1 MGSQKPRI
9 IPWLISQV
17 GNPAYPGLIWLNEE
31 KTKLCIPW
39 KHGLRQDRCD
49 YDVKIFEAWA
59 IVSGSYDPSKDQPNP
74 AVWKRNFRSA
84 LNRKAGINVIVDR
97 SSDSTNPH
105 KIYEIQ
111 KEISVES
118 EIGSEETYLT
128 DSISP
133 SSDFFSTN
141 SPISNTSCNTNVTIS
156 EGIMQLQLSHTE
168 EDLYCSPEDYQ
179 AMACSDAHTQESWF
193 SGISSP
199 ERAGGTDIPTY
210 SEQSFVTTPVHV
222 GAPAEVFPGEVA
234 TNHGS
239 PLQQHITD
247 HFFQDGTLKT
257 EFEVTV
263 YYRGT
268 EVSKSLVKN
277 PHGFR
282 ITSKQHADPGS
293 YLDNVVLP
301 LPTKIH
307 DQGVV
312 GEIHKLLKNLENGT
326 LVEVREG
333 SICGKRQGNC
343 RAFWSMTEV
352 PETNQPNQIDKNDYC
367 ILFTLQQ
374 FVSDLTAFIER
385 TRKDSPQYNIWMCL
399 GERWPDGRP
408 WKKKFIMVQIV
419 PVAMK
424 MLHDMSYSTG
434 ASSLRSSEI
443 NLEISD
449 SLSSTNDLMAVLR
462 ELQEMMDYEYIV
474 KVKLE
479 LKAPLRA
486 AELSIHSSSENL
498 IQYQTY
504 LLSTMNAHKPRFL
517 PWVLS
522 QIDSQ
527 SFPGLKWVNQEQTQ
541 FCVPW
546 KNGNRRDLCEDDYQI
561 FKAWAIVSG
570 KYNPETDPPDPST
583 WKRNFSSALRQMDG
597 VRMLQNKSLEAIN
610 PHKVFEITRN
620 RGAEDSGLYT
630 ENPCAPILAVGSNNA
645 PLDGTELYFCA
656 ESQLYTESMD
666 TSNSLFLQEA
676 SHSALVGGAM
686 ASEIAHYGAHEVQ
699 TGAQDV
705 TVPDENQDMMLHRQ
719 IMAQLFPGNIFETKF
734 GVGIYYRGT
743 LVKETEVSN
752 RYGFCVTSRDC
763 PAPGSYLEHVLL
775 PAPTMIPNQ
784 KAAQEIRQVLE
795 RMEDGVC
802 VETRDGAICGK
813 RRGKCRAFYSMTNV
827 PRTPEEMESREIEK
841 YGYSVL
847 YSVQQFITELTAFL
861 QRTTRESPRYTI
873 WLCLGEMWPDPR
885 PWEKTFVMVKITP
898 IAMKDVHDLSYR
910 TGASSLHSD
919 EVNLQFSDSFS
930 SLEGML
936 SLLRDMG
943 EVME

>member
-168 EDLYCSPEDYQ
+168 EDGTQGRQWVQAQDRTAESLHTRAAYLWPHLFTLWTHHVPTLVASIEYLYCSPEDYQ

-462 ELQEMMDYEYIV
+462 ELQEMMDYE
-474 KVKLE
+474 
-479 LKAPLRA
+479 
-486 AELSIHSSSENL
+486 
-498 IQYQTY
+498 
-504 LLSTMNAHKPRFL
+504 
-517 PWVLS
+517 
-522 QIDSQ
+522 
-527 SFPGLKWVNQEQTQ
+527 
-541 FCVPW
+541 
-546 KNGNRRDLCEDDYQI
+546 
-561 FKAWAIVSG
+561 
-570 KYNPETDPPDPST
+570 
-583 WKRNFSSALRQMDG
+583 
-597 VRMLQNKSLEAIN
+597 
-610 PHKVFEITRN
+610 
-620 RGAEDSGLYT
+620 
-630 ENPCAPILAVGSNNA
+630 
-645 PLDGTELYFCA
+645 
-656 ESQLYTESMD
+656 
-666 TSNSLFLQEA
+666 
-676 SHSALVGGAM
+676 
-686 ASEIAHYGAHEVQ
+686 
-699 TGAQDV
+699 
-705 TVPDENQDMMLHRQ
+705 
-719 IMAQLFPGNIFETKF
+719 
-734 GVGIYYRGT
+734 
-743 LVKETEVSN
+743 
-752 RYGFCVTSRDC
+752 
-763 PAPGSYLEHVLL
+763 
-775 PAPTMIPNQ
+775 
-784 KAAQEIRQVLE
+784 
-795 RMEDGVC
+795 
-802 VETRDGAICGK
+802 
-813 RRGKCRAFYSMTNV
+813 
-827 PRTPEEMESREIEK
+827 
-841 YGYSVL
+841 
-847 YSVQQFITELTAFL
+847 
-861 QRTTRESPRYTI
+861 
-873 WLCLGEMWPDPR
+873 
-885 PWEKTFVMVKITP
+885 
-898 IAMKDVHDLSYR
+898 
-910 TGASSLHSD
+910 
-919 EVNLQFSDSFS
+919 
-930 SLEGML
+930 
-936 SLLRDMG
+936 
-943 EVME
+943 